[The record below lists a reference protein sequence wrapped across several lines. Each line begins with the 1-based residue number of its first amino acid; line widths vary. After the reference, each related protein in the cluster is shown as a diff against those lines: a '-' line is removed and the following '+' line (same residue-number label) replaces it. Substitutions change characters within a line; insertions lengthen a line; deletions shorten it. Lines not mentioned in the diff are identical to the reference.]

1 MTTKQ
6 RSSWLGKSE
15 EQSLKD
21 TVSQQLADSWLT
33 VGQLS
38 ADSFHYV
45 LGQSFGQLLANSQL
59 GSKNVKKLCKSNEI
73 KLNIHKSLC
82 EHKFVQNLL

>member
-1 MTTKQ
+1 MTTNQ

-21 TVSQQLADSWLT
+21 TVSQQSADSLLT